1 MNWGERK
8 IKGLIEINKQSIDAK
23 FPYSEIEYIDTASAN
38 EGQLER
44 VQKLRACLEINS
56 KWLEAGKLT
65 VDERG

>member
-56 KWLEAGKLT
+56 K
-65 VDERG
+65 